1 MSSIESLSASQPQS
15 VGPLQGQPEPIPA
28 ERLFD
33 YIVCGID
40 NSERSREA
48 ARQAAC
54 LLAPDGS
61 LHLRAVVDAAK
72 SVRAESVVP
81 SDPEGVVESL
91 RLALAETV
99 AEVRPSSSQLSKG
112 CPATTLLHLL
122 QEEQAT
128 LVALGAPH
136 RGRAAGIVTGSV
148 ATVLL
153 HEAPCSVLLARAPRS
168 QRGSPER
175 LVVGVDGS
183 SQAAAA
189 AAVARALRARFG
201 AWLFSVAAL
210 GGKPIDQEQVG
221 RQHRGV
227 IFDAR
232 APVDALL
239 AAAESADLLV
249 VGNRGLHGLRALG
262 SVSERTAHLAP
273 CSVLVV
279 RGVEEDPSS

>member
-1 MSSIESLSASQPQS
+1 MVVRA
-15 VGPLQGQPEPIPA
+15 LQGQPQVIAA
-28 ERLFD
+28 ERLFHS
-33 YIVCGID
+33 IICGID

-48 ARQAAC
+48 ARQAAR

-61 LHLRAVVDAAK
+61 LHLRAVAEVAR
-72 SVRAESVVP
+72 SVRIEPGVP
-81 SDPEGVVESL
+81 PGPEGVGLSL
-91 RLALAETV
+91 RLALTDAV
-99 AEVRPSSSQLSKG
+99 SEVRPSTSQLSQG
-112 CPATTLLHLL
+112 HPATTLVRHAE
-122 QEEQAT
+122 EEQAT

-153 HEAPCSVLLARAPRS
+153 HEAPYSVLLARAPWP
-168 QRGSPER
+168 QRGPLER
-175 LVVGVDGS
+175 IVVGVDGS
-183 SQAAAA
+183 SQAAGA

-210 GGKPIDQEQVG
+210 GGKPIDREQVG
-221 RQHRGV
+221 RRHPGV
-227 IFDAR
+227 LFDAR
-232 APVDALL
+232 PPVDALL
-239 AAAESADLLV
+239 AVAESADILV

-279 RGVEEDPSS
+279 RGVEEAPSS